1 VFTSR
6 EEGELGAV
14 PSELRS
20 SFPGAVDAGSYRRCR
35 EDQWMA
41 VIFQVLP
48 SLASTTS
55 SAL

>member
-1 VFTSR
+1 MFTSR